1 MAYPFFCLISPLPL
15 FLGLGLRL
23 GPEGPP
29 LFLDQKEARR
39 AETIFFLGLLA
50 PTSTP
55 PPPLF
60 PLSEGLD
67 PSLIC
72 YRSRAMF
79 YVTLLPW
86 KLR

>member
-15 FLGLGLRL
+15 FLGLRL
-23 GPEGPP
+23 GPGGPP

-39 AETIFFLGLLA
+39 AEKIFVLGLL
-50 PTSTP
+50 SP
-55 PPPLF
+55 PSPPLLIF

-72 YRSRAMF
+72 YR
-79 YVTLLPW
+79 
-86 KLR
+86 

>member
-23 GPEGPP
+23 GAEGPP

-50 PTSTP
+50 TKNSVIRVVRRT
-55 PPPLF
+55 
-60 PLSEGLD
+60 LSLLT
-67 PSLIC
+67 LI
-72 YRSRAMF
+72 M
-79 YVTLLPW
+79 
-86 KLR
+86 

>member
-15 FLGLGLRL
+15 FLGLRL
-23 GPEGPP
+23 GPGGPP

-39 AETIFFLGLLA
+39 AEKIFVLGLL
-50 PTSTP
+50 TP
-55 PPPLF
+55 PPF

-72 YRSRAMF
+72 YR
-79 YVTLLPW
+79 
-86 KLR
+86 

>member
-23 GPEGPP
+23 GPGGPP
-29 LFLDQKEARR
+29 LFLDRK
-39 AETIFFLGLLA
+39 IFFGGGLLA
-50 PTSTP
+50 PTPRP
-55 PPPLF
+55 PIF

-86 KLR
+86 KLP